1 MLEPPVFPSEGIVP
15 ASFHLEILTDDVP
28 VVVFVDASETCCKMH
43 ESTYDVRHTCREYYL
58 NKELQASM
66 NAKRQFWEKRLRKTC
81 YFRQLRQEVPCTKR
95 LKSSLVEFNPITHT
109 LLGLH
114 KALRCMGGT
123 QNNDSEFAPR
133 IHPSCICELS
143 WKRAGDCTP

>member
-1 MLEPPVFPSEGIVP
+1 MLEPPVLLSEGVDRP
-15 ASFHLEILTDDVP
+15 SFHLEILTDDVP
-28 VVVFVDASETCCKMH
+28 VVVSVDASETCCKVH
-43 ESTYDVRHTCREYYL
+43 ESTYDVTSTHAE
-58 NKELQASM
+58 NVSKELQASM
-66 NAKRQFWEKRLRKTC
+66 NAKIYFWEKKLRKTC

-95 LKSSLVEFNPITHT
+95 LKSSLVGFNPITHT

-123 QNNDSEFAPR
+123 QNNDSKFVPR

-143 WKRAGDCTP
+143 WKGVGDFTP